1 MGPNASDMK
10 VCGGLSAE
18 QLGKLEEIKKDIL
31 SGKIKTLDS

>member
-1 MGPNASDMK
+1 MK